1 MIFTSSCCDNLSID
15 EIIERAEKGD
25 CEAQY
30 IVGFYYNRDSAI
42 DSPDDEK
49 AFYWLKLAAEQGH
62 CEAQYS
68 LGQKYTEDKSRHKD
82 NEHAIFWLKKAAL
95 QGHTFASNAL
105 GWILDRGEDP
115 NYKEAVVW
123 YQIAAESGMSYAQNN
138 LGWMYRNGNGVAKDY
153 ALAFFWYKQ
162 AALQGHSD
170 AQNNLADLYEDGKGV
185 AQNETLAAF
194 WYLKSAQQGNRHAQ
208 FQIAWDYNAG
218 EGVDQDYKQAM
229 YWYLKAA
236 AQGASALTSTSV
248 ICINTDKALRKIIRL
263 PLNGLRKPLNA
274 MTPLPGITWPL
285 CITTEKEDLS
295 ISDRLSTCIVKFS
308 HPEPEMSVKKF
319 VRLKIYCR
327 DKNKGRGISFG
338 PYSLYCC
345 AKSDYYGS
353 NGRLWNWS

>member
-82 NEHAIFWLKKAAL
+82 NKQAIFWLKKAAL

-105 GWILDRGEDP
+105 GWTLDRGEAP

-138 LGWMYRNGNGVAKDY
+138 LGWMYRNGNGVAKTMRWHFSGTNK
-153 ALAFFWYKQ
+153 LHYK
-162 AALQGHSD
+162 AIVTRKTIWPIFMKT
-170 AQNNLADLYEDGKGV
+170 E
-185 AQNETLAAF
+185 
-194 WYLKSAQQGNRHAQ
+194 
-208 FQIAWDYNAG
+208 
-218 EGVDQDYKQAM
+218 
-229 YWYLKAA
+229 
-236 AQGASALTSTSV
+236 
-248 ICINTDKALRKIIRL
+248 KALLKTRHS
-263 PLNGLRKPLNA
+263 PHS
-274 MTPLPGITWPL
+274 GI
-285 CITTEKEDLS
+285 
-295 ISDRLSTCIVKFS
+295 
-308 HPEPEMSVKKF
+308 
-319 VRLKIYCR
+319 
-327 DKNKGRGISFG
+327 
-338 PYSLYCC
+338 
-345 AKSDYYGS
+345 
-353 NGRLWNWS
+353 